1 MHKNSF
7 FNKLNLNNNKQNT
20 RGITLIALVITII
33 VLLILASVSIA
44 MLTGQNGIL
53 TQAQNAKQVTE
64 KSSEKEKL
72 EIAVTGAMALSK
84 NLTVENLKAELA
96 NCDIPTQNSKF
107 PVIVNVNNKNF
118 AINSSGDIL
127 EYKNMIDITGEETS
141 NTMTKDN
148 LDNYLV
154 VPAGF
159 KILNTS
165 DNVTNGIII
174 EDTRYENTK
183 GSQFVWIPVGDVIKA
198 DKTTVNI
205 KLSRYTFADDSV
217 GTPTDQGSNVINN
230 YFSEINTSP
239 DWNATAKENIESE
252 DSGFRK
258 SAITNYGYYIG
269 RYEARDKDATDA
281 RTSSSSTTNQ
291 LVCTSDNYVYNY
303 LTQPQAAKL
312 SSEMYHDV
320 SFKSDLMNSYAW
332 DTAILF
338 LQTFDNRTNKPFP
351 YSMQRNLYANLAVKG
366 SGSIVNENEKDII
379 CNIFDMANNCFEW
392 ETETSIQPDRGCC
405 MYRGASYGYWS
416 IASLRND
423 AGYVH
428 DDVSFRPI
436 LYL

>member
-7 FNKLNLNNNKQNT
+7 FNKLNLNINKQNN

-33 VLLILASVSIA
+33 VLLILAGVSIS

-53 TQAQNAKQVTE
+53 TQAQNAKQATE
-64 KSSEKEKL
+64 QSSEKEKL

-84 NLTVENLKAELA
+84 NLTVENLKSELA

-183 GSQFVWIPVGDVIKA
+183 GSQFVWIPVGDIIKA

-230 YFSEINTSP
+230 YFSEINTSTYG
-239 DWNATAKENIESE
+239 NTTAKENIESE

-269 RYEARDKDATDA
+269 RYEARDKNSTKA
-281 RTSSSSTTNQ
+281 RTSTSSETNQ
-291 LVCTSDNYVYNY
+291 LVCTTDNYVYNY
-303 LTQPQAAKL
+303 ITQQQAAKL
-312 SSEMYHDV
+312 SRNMYSGT
-320 SFKSDLMNSYAW
+320 SFQSDLLNSYAW

-338 LQTFDNRTNKPFP
+338 LQMFGTNSK
-351 YSMQRNLYANLAVKG
+351 YSIQTSLHNSLAVKG
-366 SGSIVNENEKDII
+366 SGSITNEKEKDIV
-379 CNIFDMANNCFEW
+379 CNVFDMANNCFEW
-392 ETETSIQPDRGCC
+392 ETETSSQPDWGHC
-405 MYRGASYGYWS
+405 MYRGASYGYYS
-416 IASLRND
+416 LSSLRND
-423 AGYVH
+423 GTSRPY
-428 DDVSFRPI
+428 DDVAFRPI